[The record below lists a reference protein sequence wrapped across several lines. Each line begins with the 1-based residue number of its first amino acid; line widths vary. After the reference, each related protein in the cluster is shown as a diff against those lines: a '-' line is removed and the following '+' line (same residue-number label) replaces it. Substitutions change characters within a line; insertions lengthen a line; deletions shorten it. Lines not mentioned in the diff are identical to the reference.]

1 MQRVA
6 AGLHAAHKRGV
17 IHRDVSS
24 DNVIL
29 PDGDLS
35 LAKIIDF
42 GIARSTQANDTTVI
56 ADGFAGKIN
65 YISPE
70 QLGLFGA
77 NVTAKSDIYS
87 LGLVLVEALT
97 GRPLDMGG
105 TYLEIIEKRRKLP
118 DLAALDLRIRPLIEQ
133 MLQPDPARRPQSMAV
148 VANWPLDPSLVPPA
162 PSRGLEAGLPNPDS
176 QGRRKRWLTGAVST
190 LMIAIAFGWNFIA
203 PAGMGWTK
211 NAETATEIAAPEKI
225 RRFVKYYDGGQ
236 CFFAAPVVIRQSAT
250 WLDAYSSSMQ
260 ALNTLGRKFRSEL
273 GFDPVIGMRV
283 VNRAQCP
290 AVDFLTELSGSP
302 ARVPR
307 VAIDQYTLSPGE
319 SLTGTV
325 EGAGDTE
332 LLFVAD
338 GGSVTNVSRL
348 MTQTVGGRSFKIDM
362 AEVGATSGQ
371 PQLFIAIAGAPS
383 LDEPQ
388 RKRPVAAKQFFP
400 EILRAALASGKAIS
414 ATARYLKF
422 EDRR

>member
-1 MQRVA
+1 MSEETHLDRDSLVA
-6 AGLHAAHKRGV
+6 ALK
-17 IHRDVSS
+17 
-24 DNVIL
+24 
-29 PDGDLS
+29 
-35 LAKIIDF
+35 
-42 GIARSTQANDTTVI
+42 ARATT
-56 ADGFAGKIN
+56 
-65 YISPE
+65 
-70 QLGLFGA
+70 
-77 NVTAKSDIYS
+77 
-87 LGLVLVEALT
+87 
-97 GRPLDMGG
+97 
-105 TYLEIIEKRRKLP
+105 
-118 DLAALDLRIRPLIEQ
+118 RICT
-133 MLQPDPARRPQSMAV
+133 S
-148 VANWPLDPSLVPPA
+148 
-162 PSRGLEAGLPNPDS
+162 
-176 QGRRKRWLTGAVST
+176 AVST

-250 WLDAYSSSMQ
+250 FSMQ

-348 MTQTVGGRSFKIDM
+348 MTQTVGGRS
-362 AEVGATSGQ
+362 T
-371 PQLFIAIAGAPS
+371 FIG
-383 LDEPQ
+383 
-388 RKRPVAAKQFFP
+388 
-400 EILRAALASGKAIS
+400 
-414 ATARYLKF
+414 
-422 EDRR
+422 